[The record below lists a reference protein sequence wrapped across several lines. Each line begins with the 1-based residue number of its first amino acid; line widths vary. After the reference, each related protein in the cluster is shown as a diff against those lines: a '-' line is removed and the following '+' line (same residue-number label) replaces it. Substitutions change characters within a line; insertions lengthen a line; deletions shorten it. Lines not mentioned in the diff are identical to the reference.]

1 MLTALQGAAV
11 RLGAAARTFGQAP
24 TLSILT
30 FHSIPA
36 QPDAL
41 FPDDMSAAR
50 FDSLLALLARCFR
63 VVTFGEALRL
73 LQAGTLPART
83 LVLTFDDG
91 YADNAQVVLPILQR
105 HGVAGTFFVCTGFLD
120 GARMWNDVVI
130 DNLRLCSAES
140 VDLGEFGLGR
150 LPLADLA
157 QRRSAIAALLPKV
170 KYLSLPARESALGR
184 LHTLCGKPQLPS
196 ARMMQPQ
203 QVVALHRAGM
213 EVGAHTVNHPIL
225 AQCTDT
231 QAHEEMALGRQYLQQ
246 LLDAPVD
253 VFAYPNG
260 RPGADYDRRHVEMA
274 RQIGFRG
281 AASTAPGAATIGAD
295 RYQLPRYTPWARTR
309 LAWAAR
315 LLGNLR
321 RTDYEVAPAR

>member
-1 MLTALQGAAV
+1 VLTALQGAA
-11 RLGAAARTFGQAP
+11 LQLAAAGQSVRQPP

-36 QPDAL
+36 QPDEL
-41 FPDDMSAAR
+41 FPGDMSAAR
-50 FDSLLALLARCFR
+50 FDPLLALLTRCFR

-105 HGVAGTFFVCTGFLD
+105 HGLAGTFFVCTGYLD

-130 DNLRLCSAES
+130 DNLRLCGAES

-150 LPLADLA
+150 MPLADLS
-157 QRRSAIAALLPKV
+157 QRRAAIAALLPKV
-170 KYLSLPARESALGR
+170 KYMSLQARVSALER
-184 LHTLCGKPQLPS
+184 IHTLCGKPQLPS
-196 ARMMQPQ
+196 ARMMRPH

-225 AQCTDT
+225 TQCTDL
-231 QAHEEMALGRQYLQQ
+231 QAEDEIAQGREQLQR

-260 RPGADYDRRHVEMA
+260 RPGLDYDQRHVQMLREL
-274 RQIGFRG
+274 GFRG
-281 AASTAPGAATIGAD
+281 AASTAPGAAPIGAD

-309 LAWAAR
+309 LTWAAR
-315 LLGNLR
+315 LVANLR
-321 RTDYEVAPAR
+321 RTDYKLAPAG